1 MVHQPKNAMSKQYRT
16 IKVTPLQEYLIA
28 WGMNAI
34 RFDTNGE
41 IKSAKNLLKKI
52 DQDTSIRGYDY

>member
-1 MVHQPKNAMSKQYRT
+1 MSKQYRT

-52 DQDTSIRGYDY
+52 DKDTSIRGYDY

>member
-1 MVHQPKNAMSKQYRT
+1 MSKQYRT

-28 WGMNAI
+28 WGMNSI
-34 RFDTNGE
+34 RLDTKGE